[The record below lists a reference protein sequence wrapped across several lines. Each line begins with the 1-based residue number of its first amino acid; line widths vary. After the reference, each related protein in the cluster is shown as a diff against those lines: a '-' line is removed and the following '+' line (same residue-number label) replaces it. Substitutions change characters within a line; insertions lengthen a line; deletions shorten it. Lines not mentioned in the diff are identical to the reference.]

1 MTVRPF
7 RFGVQGGPFGDPVA
21 LAEHARTVESLG
33 YAELWSFDHV
43 GTVDPFA
50 PLLAAALATQRLRIG
65 PLVLNNELH
74 HPALLART
82 AATIDR
88 LSGGRL
94 TLGFGTGYQLS
105 EHTATGI
112 ELRPP
117 GPRVSRLGES
127 LTAVRALLDT
137 GSVHADGEFHQ
148 LAVDSLGVTPVQAHL
163 PFLIGGHGRRVVG
176 LAGKFADIFQFTGLE
191 HAADGEISIPGW
203 SLGELDRRAAWLS
216 EAAGDR
222 DPDIERSALVQA
234 LAVDGELPDDFGL
247 TPEALADVPFVLA
260 GSVDQIV
267 DKLER
272 LRQRLG
278 ITHYVV
284 RDAEQFAPVVAA
296 LAGG

>member
-1 MTVRPF
+1 MNGRPF
-7 RFGVQGGPFGDPVA
+7 RFAVQGGPFGDPVA
-21 LAEHARTVESLG
+21 LAEHARKVESLG
-33 YAELWSFDHV
+33 YAELWSFDHI
-43 GTVDPFA
+43 GAVDPFA
-50 PLLAAALATQRLRIG
+50 PLLVAASATERLRVG

-112 ELRPP
+112 ELRRP

-127 LTAVRALLDT
+127 LAAVRALLDT
-137 GSVHADGEFHQ
+137 GAAHVDGEFHQ
-148 LAVDSLGVTPVQAHL
+148 LALDSLGVTPVQQHV

-176 LAGKFADIFQFTGLE
+176 LAAQFADIFQFTGLE
-191 HAADGEISIPGW
+191 HAADGEISIPGFD
-203 SLGELDRRAAWLS
+203 LGELDRRAAWLS

-222 DPDIERSALVQA
+222 DGDIERSALVQG
-234 LAVDGELPDDFGL
+234 LAVDGELADDFGL
-247 TPEALADVPFVLA
+247 TTQALADVPFVLA
-260 GSVDQIV
+260 GSVEQIV

-272 LRQRLG
+272 LRERLG
-278 ITHYVV
+278 ITHYVI
-284 RDAEQFAPVVAA
+284 RDADQFAPVVAA
-296 LAGG
+296 LT